1 MPKKS
6 ANTSLP
12 RATKQLLEIYHAST
26 LSTSRFEDRYW
37 EIQINELLRKQ
48 LLASQDDVIEAA
60 LDELAKKDPDEADE
74 LFEHVQ
80 ATCQAEAFEHKGE
93 TWQAALVTS
102 AFAVW
107 TRYQLPQVKITDAVL
122 AQLID
127 ALRQTVLA
135 PDVKLAVLP
144 KLVGI
149 DEMPRSFS
157 QTYEWLNKLANR
169 AVGKR
174 AAMPTTITVELNP
187 ALLVDTRHLV
197 MAVVVPKGK
206 PIFRWQAD
214 PSLTQEQC
222 QSNWG
227 AAIEPLLA
235 QLLPGCQFHALVP
248 QLYHSSIELSEQHM
262 RLIAIISASEWLH
275 STLNLKPGELRA
287 TIAAVGEQGVQ
298 EYRIGFHRGRQQ
310 DVIYGTIWPLFNNF
324 GNMQN
329 ESVVDTVDEIA
340 AILKDFDVEHVK
352 RIPGVLLPEACD
364 DCGAP
369 LFPNPS
375 GELVHVDLPEEAF
388 DAPQHFH

>member
-6 ANTSLP
+6 PGSTLT
-12 RATKQLLEIYHAST
+12 RATNQLLEIYHAST
-26 LSTSRFEDRYW
+26 RSTSRFEDRYW
-37 EIQINELLRKQ
+37 DTQIDGLLRKH
-48 LLASQDDVIEAA
+48 LTAGQDEVIEAA
-60 LDELAKKDPDEADE
+60 LDELAKTDADQADD

-80 ATCQAEAFEHKGE
+80 ASCQTLEFEIKGQP
-93 TWQAALVTS
+93 WQAILVTS
-102 AFAVW
+102 AFAMW
-107 TRYQLPQVKITDAVL
+107 TRYQLPQVEVTDGMLQQFTDAL
-122 AQLID
+122 K
-127 ALRQTVLA
+127 QTVLA
-135 PDVKLAVLP
+135 PEVQIAALP

-197 MAVVVPKGK
+197 MALVVPKGQ

-214 PSLTQEQC
+214 PSIAQETC

-227 AAIEPLLA
+227 SAIGPVLA

-248 QLYHSSIELSEQHM
+248 QLYHTSIELSEQHM

-298 EYRIGFHRGRQQ
+298 EYRIGYHRGRQQ
-310 DVIYGTIWPLFNNF
+310 DVIYGTIWPVFDNAGSTEN
-324 GNMQN
+324 GSIVN
-329 ESVVDTVDEIA
+329 TVDEIA
-340 AILKDFDVEHVK
+340 AILKDCGIEHVK

-364 DCGAP
+364 DCSAP
-369 LFPNPS
+369 FFPNPS

-388 DAPQHFH
+388 DAPAHFH